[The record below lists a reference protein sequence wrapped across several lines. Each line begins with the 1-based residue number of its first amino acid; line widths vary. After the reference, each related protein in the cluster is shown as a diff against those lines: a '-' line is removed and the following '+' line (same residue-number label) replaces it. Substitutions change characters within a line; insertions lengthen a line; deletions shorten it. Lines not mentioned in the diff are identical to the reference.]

1 MLRLTEKNTPRW
13 IIFLFD
19 LFACVCSLI
28 LAYLLRFNFQVPQ
41 VEVDRFAY
49 SFTTLLFVRSI
60 TFLFSKTYA
69 GIIRY
74 TSTKDAQRIFVTV
87 STGTISFVILNFIS
101 YRFARIYLI
110 PFSIVIID
118 YITTSF
124 TLIAARILVKTLYME
139 IKNPSKEKS
148 DVIIYGAGESGV
160 ITKRSLDRDLG
171 TKYRVIAFVD
181 DDARKSGKTL
191 EGIEIFHSEKDLDD
205 LLRTHPAA
213 NLIISIQNITPRR
226 KQEII
231 EKCLTYNTR
240 VLNVPPVTSW
250 INGQLSFNQLRKI
263 KIEEL
268 LEREPIK
275 LNKDKIKKEL
285 SGKVI
290 LITGGAGS
298 IGSEIV
304 RQIIPF
310 NPEKIIIVDQAESPL
325 YDLELEI
332 REHFHL
338 NNFETVIG
346 DISKQERIRRVFDAF
361 HPQIVFHAA
370 AYKHV
375 PLMENNPS
383 ESILTNVYG
392 TKVVADL
399 AHQFNAEKFVMIS
412 TDKAVNPTS
421 IMGATKRIAEIYCQS
436 LNQVSSTHFI
446 TTRFGNVLDSN
457 GSVIPRFKKQI
468 EEGGPVTVTH
478 PDITRYFMTIPEA
491 CQLVLEAG
499 AMGQG
504 GEVFIFDMGKSVKIV
519 DLAEKMIKLSG
530 LDLGKDIQIVFTGLR
545 PGEKIYE
552 ELLNDSEKTI
562 PTHHPKIMI
571 AKVREYDFNSIE
583 KDISEL
589 SDLFTS
595 QDNEA
600 IVRKMKEIVPEY
612 VSNNSVYE
620 KLDEV
625 RVHND

>member
-1 MLRLTEKNTPRW
+1 MVLTEKNTPRW

-19 LFACVCSLI
+19 VFACVCSLI
-28 LAYLLRFNFQVPQ
+28 LAYLLRFNFHIPQ
-41 VEVDRFAY
+41 TEIDLFSY
-49 SFTTLLFVRSI
+49 SFTTLIVVRTCS
-60 TFLFSKTYA
+60 FLVSKIYA

-74 TSTKDAQRIFVTV
+74 TSTKDAQRIFLTV
-87 STGTISFVILNFIS
+87 SAGSLTFVALNYIS
-101 YRFARIYLI
+101 YKLINLYLI

-118 YITTSF
+118 FFTTSF
-124 TLIAARILVKTLYME
+124 ALIAARIFVKTLYME
-139 IKNPSKEKS
+139 IKNPSKKKT

-160 ITKRSLDRDLG
+160 ITKRALDRDKG
-171 TKYRVIAFVD
+171 TKYKVIAFVD
-181 DDARKSGKTL
+181 DNERKSGKTL
-191 EGIEIFHSEKDLDD
+191 EGIEIFNSRNDLDD
-205 LLRTHPAA
+205 LLRTHPEA
-213 NLIISIQNITPRR
+213 NLIISIQNISSKR

-231 EKCLTYNTR
+231 EKCLSYDTR
-240 VLNVPPVTSW
+240 VLNVPPVNSW

-263 KIEEL
+263 KIEDL
-268 LEREPIK
+268 LEREPIELSK
-275 LNKDKIKKEL
+275 EKIKAEL
-285 SGKVI
+285 EGKVI

-310 NPEKIIIVDQAESPL
+310 NPKKIIIVDQAESPL
-325 YDLELEI
+325 YELELEI
-332 REHFHL
+332 KERFQYS
-338 NNFETVIG
+338 NVETVIG
-346 DISKQERIRRVFDAF
+346 NISKQERMQRVFEAF
-361 HPQIVFHAA
+361 RPQIVFHAA

-392 TKVVADL
+392 TKVLADL
-399 AHQFNAEKFVMIS
+399 SRSFNAEKFVMVS

-436 LNQVSSTHFI
+436 LNRLSSTHFMI
-446 TTRFGNVLDSN
+446 TRFGNVLDSN

-468 EEGGPVTVTH
+468 EDGGPVTVTH
-478 PDITRYFMTIPEA
+478 PEITRFFMTIPEA

-504 GEVFIFDMGKSVKIV
+504 GEVFIFDMGKSVKII
-519 DLAEKMIKLSG
+519 DLAEKMVKLSG
-530 LDLGKDIQIVFTGLR
+530 LTLGKDIQIVFSGLR

-571 AKVREYDFNSIE
+571 AKVREYDYQTIE
-583 KDISEL
+583 KDISAL
-589 SDLFTS
+589 TDLFGA
-595 QDNEA
+595 QNNVA

-612 VSNNSVYE
+612 ISNNSVYE
-620 KLDEV
+620 KLDEI
-625 RVHND
+625 RS

>member
-1 MLRLTEKNTPRW
+1 MILTEKNAPRW

-19 LFACVCSLI
+19 VFACGCSLW
-28 LAYLLRFNFQVPQ
+28 LAYLLRFNFHIPHA
-41 VEVDRFAY
+41 EIDRFVYAF
-49 SFTTLLFVRSI
+49 SALVVVRTS
-60 TFLFSKTYA
+60 TFLITKIYA

-74 TSTKDAQRIFVTV
+74 TSTKDAQRIFVAVTLGSV
-87 STGTISFVILNFIS
+87 TLVFLNLIS
-101 YRFARIYLI
+101 YVFTTTFLI

-118 YITTSF
+118 YITTCF
-124 TLIAARILVKTLYME
+124 ALIAARILVKTLYME
-139 IKNPSKEKS
+139 IKNPSRDKS

-160 ITKRSLDRDLG
+160 ISKRALDRDKG
-171 TKYRVIAFVD
+171 TKYKVIAFVD

-191 EGIEIFHSEKDLDD
+191 EGIEIFDSEKDLDD
-205 LLRTHPAA
+205 LLRTHPEA
-213 NLIISIQNITPRR
+213 NLIISIQNISAKR

-231 EKCLTYNTR
+231 EKCLTYGTR
-240 VLNVPPVTSW
+240 VLNVPPVNSW

-275 LNKDKIKKEL
+275 LSKEKIKAEL
-285 SGKVI
+285 AGKTV

-310 NPEKIIIVDQAESPL
+310 NPKKIIIVDQAESPL
-325 YDLELEI
+325 YELELEVKE
-332 REHFHL
+332 RFHL
-338 NNFETVIG
+338 DNFEAVIG
-346 DISKQERIRRVFDAF
+346 DISKQERMLRVFEAF

-399 AHQFNAEKFVMIS
+399 AHKFNVEKFVMVS

-436 LNQVSSTHFI
+436 LSRVSSTNFI

-478 PDITRYFMTIPEA
+478 PEITRFFMTIPEA
-491 CQLVLEAG
+491 SQLVLEAG
-499 AMGQG
+499 SMGQG
-504 GEVFIFDMGKSVKIV
+504 GEVFIFDMGKSVKII
-519 DLAEKMIKLSG
+519 DLAHKMIKLSG
-530 LDLGKDIQIVFTGLR
+530 LTLGKDIQIVFSGLR

-571 AKVREYDFNSIE
+571 AKVREYDYKTIE

-589 SDLFTS
+589 TDLFGA
-595 QDNEA
+595 QNNEA

-625 RVHND
+625 RG